1 MLENPGFLHHND
13 KVQFDL
19 EVMNGRDAG
28 ILFLSSLALQQQ
40 LYPVSLSLT
49 LWRCYKSK
57 PGDSFYMTKGFLV
70 R

>member
-40 LYPVSLSLT
+40 QQLYPVSLS
-49 LWRCYKSK
+49 
-57 PGDSFYMTKGFLV
+57 DSLALL
-70 R
+70 

>member
-28 ILFLSSLALQQQ
+28 ILFLSSLALQQ
-40 LYPVSLSLT
+40 LYPVSLS
-49 LWRCYKSK
+49 
-57 PGDSFYMTKGFLV
+57 DSLALL
-70 R
+70 